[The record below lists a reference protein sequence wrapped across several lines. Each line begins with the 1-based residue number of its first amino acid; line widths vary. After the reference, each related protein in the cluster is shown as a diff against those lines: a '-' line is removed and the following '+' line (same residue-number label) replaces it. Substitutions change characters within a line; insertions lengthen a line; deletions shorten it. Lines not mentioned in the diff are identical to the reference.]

1 MQQDNFI
8 STDNDSKSPIN
19 NKGQTQTSRT
29 EGSRVI
35 RAHNKEGGQS
45 QTGGMPASFWPSPK
59 RQPGNGSSPNIG
71 SIHNCQDGNENLR
84 HSQLQSLSPPDNN
97 TANRKP
103 NPTARISQRK
113 RNRHY
118 HHRNDPQLTNHKRHS
133 TGKWEPGGHPA
144 DRKEQGCVSSVVS
157 GLSKLLGFDQSSIRQ
172 TWEGRGQDK

>member
-19 NKGQTQTSRT
+19 NQGQTQTSRT

-118 HHRNDPQLTNHKRHS
+118 HHR
-133 TGKWEPGGHPA
+133 
-144 DRKEQGCVSSVVS
+144 KEQGCVSSVVS